1 MKSNLKV
8 KIQADKSC
16 EEEYIIK
23 DNNDIIIGR
32 FKILE
37 LNCNRKRGEIRLNFY
52 RQSSY
57 ELLTDAL
64 SLILKAI
71 FKNHSV
77 YKVNIRALEGINV
90 NAFLNSGFTLEGVLI
105 QNEYCKGEYL
115 DELSFG
121 ITRNEYSKE
130 RSYPIIELEGKNVI
144 LRNLT
149 PGDAEELLEY
159 YKRNKNYLAP
169 FEPARDSSFYTLENQ
184 THLLNESY
192 RQLLNGTNIELGIF
206 KNDKLI
212 GKVKLSNIVYGSL
225 KSGILGYSIDEE
237 EQGNGYMK
245 ESVRLL
251 LDYVFNEC
259 ELHRV
264 EASALVNNEKSRKVL
279 EGVGFKLAGI
289 NEKYLLVNGKW
300 QDHATYYI
308 IKDYFNNMN

>member
-16 EEEYIIK
+16 QEEYIIK

-37 LNCNRKRGEIRLNFY
+37 LNCNSKRDIIIGRFKILELNSNRKRGEIRLNFY

-259 ELHRV
+259 ELDR
-264 EASALVNNEKSRKVL
+264 
-279 EGVGFKLAGI
+279 VGFKLAVI